1 MYDLHTH
8 TSRSDGQ
15 HTPEELVLLAAQR
28 NLQGLGITDHDEIG
42 GIERALAQAARTG
55 LEIIP
60 GVELSTSHRGYDV
73 HILGYFIDYRDRGLL
88 HFLHTLQEQR
98 RRRASRIVE
107 KLNRLG
113 VAMSFEAVLQEA
125 GEGCIGRPH
134 VANALVREGY
144 VTTFQDAFNHYL
156 AEDKPAF
163 VPKPEL
169 APAAGIAII
178 HQAGGLAGLAHPGQN
193 LTTEIV
199 LEIIKIGVD
208 AIETIHPKHSSERQR
223 FFQELAEKFGLLQTG
238 GSDFHGGARG
248 LEKLGHYSVSREQV
262 DRLRALVEER
272 RKIWQP

>member
-15 HTPEELVLLAAQR
+15 HSPEELVTLAAEKK
-28 NLQGLGITDHDEIG
+28 LHGLAITDHDDIG
-42 GIERALAQAARTG
+42 GIERALAQAAIAG
-55 LEIIP
+55 LDIIP

-73 HILGYFIDYRDRGLL
+73 HILGYFIDYGDAGLL
-88 HFLHTLQEQR
+88 RFLHTLKEQR
-98 RRRASRIVE
+98 LNRASRIVE
-107 KLNRLG
+107 KLNHLG
-113 VAMSFEAVLQEA
+113 LTMSIDAVLEEA
-125 GEGCIGRPH
+125 GEGCVGRPH

-193 LTTEIV
+193 LTAEIV
-199 LEIIKIGVD
+199 VEIIKLGVD
-208 AIETIHPKHSSERQR
+208 AIETIHPKHSGERQR
-223 FFQELAEKFGLLQTG
+223 FFQALAEKFDLLQTG
-238 GSDFHGGARG
+238 GSDFHGGIKG
-248 LEKLGHYSVSREQV
+248 LEKLGQYTVPRGQV
-262 DRLRALVEER
+262 DRLRELANR
-272 RKIWQP
+272 RKKTWL